1 MTLLQINCKNK
12 TISIR
17 DAVLSGIEVFIL
29 LFTIWNKSV
38 GNKLLNKDVQNYIN
52 ANLKTDL
59 HSLLLKK
66 SPFPEVS
73 IQEIV
78 QQIKGR
84 QVAEKKF
91 PFLLKDGIIFPPQL
105 SLEQSSSEKTALYKS
120 EILKGKK
127 FIDLTSGFGIDAYYL
142 SQNFDDITLIEQN
155 TELLEIVEHNWNT
168 LGKQARF
175 INQKLEDFL
184 NENQESFDTIYLDP
198 ARRDQNKNKVF
209 LLEDLS
215 PNILEIHEK
224 LLSISDQVIIKLSP
238 LIDLKYLVSALSNI
252 FRIDSIALKN
262 DVKEVVI
269 FLSKENKKDII
280 CNCVNLESGESAF
293 SFTFGEE
300 ENAKSE
306 YSEPEKFIYIPNNS
320 ILKAGIFNLISE
332 KFGLKKLHPNTH
344 LYTSSEKKEE
354 FPGRIFEMEVIDS
367 KNIKKKDRFN
377 IISKNYPLKPEE
389 IKKKYGLKDG
399 GNDYLIFTQSKK
411 GKIILKSV

>member
-1 MTLLQINCKNK
+1 M
-12 TISIR
+12 
-17 DAVLSGIEVFIL
+17 V
-29 LFTIWNKSV
+29 
-38 GNKLLNKDVQNYIN
+38 KLLNKEVQDYIH

-66 SPFPEVS
+66 SPFSEVS
-73 IQEIV
+73 MQEIV
-78 QQIKGR
+78 QQIKGK

-105 SLEQSSSEKTALYKS
+105 NMEQSSSEKTALYKS
-120 EILKGKK
+120 QILKGKK

-142 SQNFDDITLIEQN
+142 SQNFEDITLIEQN

-168 LGKQARF
+168 LGRKARF

-184 NENQESFDTIYLDP
+184 NENRENFDIVYLDP

-215 PNILEIHEK
+215 PNILEIQEK

-238 LIDLKYLVSALSNI
+238 LIDLKYLISVLPNI
-252 FRIDSIALKN
+252 FRIDIIALKN
-262 DVKEVVI
+262 DVKEVVV
-269 FLSKENKKDII
+269 FLSGENKKEII
-280 CNCVNLESGESAF
+280 GNCVNLESGESD
-293 SFTFGEE
+293 FTFPFGEE
-300 ENAKSE
+300 ENAQSE
-306 YSEPEKFIYIPNNS
+306 YSEPEKFIYIPNNT
-320 ILKAGIFNLISE
+320 ILKAGIFNLIAE
-332 KFGLKKLHPNTH
+332 KFGVKKLHPNTH
-344 LYTSSEKKEE
+344 IYTSSERVEY
-354 FPGRIFEMEVIDS
+354 FPGRIFEMEIIDS
-367 KNIKKKDRFN
+367 KKIKKKEQFN

>member
-1 MTLLQINCKNK
+1 MNVKF
-12 TISIR
+12 
-17 DAVLSGIEVFIL
+17 V
-29 LFTIWNKSV
+29 KSV
-38 GNKLLNKDVQNYIN
+38 VKLLNKEVQDYIN
-52 ANLKTDL
+52 ANLKADL

-73 IQEIV
+73 MQEIV
-78 QQIKGR
+78 QQIKGK

-91 PFLLKDGIIFPPQL
+91 PFLLKHGIIFPPQL
-105 SLEQSSSEKTALYKS
+105 NMEQSSSEKTALYKS
-120 EILKGKK
+120 QILKGKK

-142 SQNFDDITLIEQN
+142 SQNFEEVTLIEQN
-155 TELLEIVEHNWNT
+155 TELLEIVEHNWT
-168 LGKQARF
+168 VLGRKARF
-175 INQKLEDFL
+175 INRKLEDFL
-184 NENQESFDTIYLDP
+184 NENQEHFDTVYLDP

-215 PNILEIHEK
+215 PNILEIHDN

-238 LIDLKYLVSALSNI
+238 LIDLKYLVSVLPNI
-252 FRIDSIALKN
+252 FRIDIIALKN
-262 DVKEVVI
+262 DVKEVVV
-269 FLSKENKKDII
+269 FLSKENKNGII
-280 CNCVNLESGESAF
+280 CNCVNLESEESTF

-300 ENAKSE
+300 ENAQSE

-332 KFGLKKLHPNTH
+332 KFQLKKLHSNTH
-344 LYTSSEKKEE
+344 LYTSSEKDED

-367 KNIKKKDRFN
+367 KKIKKKDQFN

-399 GNDYLIFTQSKK
+399 GNNYLIFTQSKK